1 MLNNFP
7 QLESQTCLVLDP
19 MVSNTQVILVVC
31 CCLFVCL
38 FFNMCIFLRVL
49 VYMCGNINLLSS
61 SSGGLGVS
69 IQDHVGTAFS
79 QLFKHRMKSL
89 IDSTETHKTWLL
101 LLHIHLSSGVT
112 FVLQTTLFNQG
123 VVQTSSKMHCSG
135 RCAAICALYFNL
147 IPDMNGNIT
156 LSSFATD

>member
-1 MLNNFP
+1 
-7 QLESQTCLVLDP
+7 
-19 MVSNTQVILVVC
+19 
-31 CCLFVCL
+31 
-38 FFNMCIFLRVL
+38 MCIFWRVL
-49 VYMCGNINLLSS
+49 LYMHRNINLLIS

-112 FVLQTTLFNQG
+112 FVLQTRLFNRV
-123 VVQTSSKMHCSG
+123 VVQISSKMHCSG
-135 RCAAICALYFNL
+135 RCATICALYFSL

-156 LSSFATD
+156 VSSFVTD